1 METLAQDKPGHG
13 AAVGGMCTHTSLH
26 PLVPQVTS
34 EDGLKGRVMDLST
47 RMILVVSIRYGY
59 DAWSKGEGAER
70 ESSILWGHI
79 RGLAWLQGNFLVA
92 CTMPIIIFAPCTE
105 YMKLLKPMKL
115 LQAEISH
122 RKNNYSL
129 PGMMGDGSFPSPQK
143 PHAGSYRRFLS
154 KYVPNSSVLIAALQS
169 PAVALLLS
177 PWSQQPLGPQLL
189 PPLLCPPPSGPEGS

>member
-1 METLAQDKPGHG
+1 MGQQW
-13 AAVGGMCTHTSLH
+13 GGCAPTPLCT
-26 PLVPQVTS
+26 PLSHRSPQ
-34 EDGLKGRVMDLST
+34 ENGLRGRVMDLST
-47 RMILVVSIRYGY
+47 WMIPAASIRYGY

-79 RGLAWLQGNFLVA
+79 RGLAWLQGNFLAA